1 MTLFKKVMSL
11 INKIQGS
18 TQPNANAPVTTQSI
32 FTKEEI
38 EFLLITLKE
47 GTFKGAQLEMMYNTV
62 LKLQQEYAKINR

>member
-1 MTLFKKVMSL
+1 MNLFKKVMSL
-11 INKIQGS
+11 INKTQGNTHNNS
-18 TQPNANAPVTTQSI
+18 NTPVTTQSI

-62 LKLQQEYAKINR
+62 LKLQQEYAKVNR

>member
-1 MTLFKKVMSL
+1 MALLKKVMSL
-11 INKIQGS
+11 INKTQGS
-18 TQPNANAPVTTQSI
+18 IPNNSNTPVITQSI
-32 FTKEEI
+32 FTREEI

>member
-1 MTLFKKVMSL
+1 MALLKKVMSL
-11 INKIQGS
+11 INKTQGS
-18 TQPNANAPVTTQSI
+18 APNNSNTLAITQSI
-32 FTKEEI
+32 FTKEEL

>member
-18 TQPNANAPVTTQSI
+18 TQSNSNVPVTTQSI

-38 EFLLITLKE
+38 EFLLITLKD

-62 LKLQQEYAKINR
+62 VKLQQEYAKINQ

>member
-18 TQPNANAPVTTQSI
+18 TQSNSNVPVTTQSI

-38 EFLLITLKE
+38 EFLLMTLKD

-62 LKLQQEYAKINR
+62 VKLQQEYSKINQ

>member
-18 TQPNANAPVTTQSI
+18 TQSNSNVPVTTQSI

-38 EFLLITLKE
+38 EFLLITLKD
-47 GTFKGAQLEMMYNTV
+47 GTFKGVQLEMMYNTV
-62 LKLQQEYAKINR
+62 VKLQQEYAKINQ

>member
-1 MTLFKKVMSL
+1 MNLFKKVMSL

-18 TQPNANAPVTTQSI
+18 TQPNANTPVTTQSI
-32 FTKEEI
+32 FTREEI

>member
-1 MTLFKKVMSL
+1 MNLFKTVMSL
-11 INKIQGS
+11 INKTQGNIS
-18 TQPNANAPVTTQSI
+18 NNSNTPVITQSI

-62 LKLQQEYAKINR
+62 LKLQQEYAKVNR